1 MHDEPEH
8 YEVTLIDGDT
18 RIYDTIRLRD
28 NGWLGG
34 WLETPTGRKH
44 EQFPPNQ
51 VAEVKSE
58 YDETESNT
66 EATVLDQ

>member
-8 YEVTLIDGDT
+8 YDVTLTDGDT
-18 RIYDTIRLRD
+18 RSYDQIHIRD

-34 WLETPTGRKH
+34 WIETPTGRKH

-51 VAEVKSE
+51 VAEVESE
-58 YDETESNT
+58 FPETESNE
-66 EATVLDQ
+66 EATVMGQ